1 MEAAINVNALELRA
15 DDQLWSGT
23 GVDERAWPAR
33 TGRVEQILPLLASIT
48 LFIIDGGLIFG
59 SFMLAYWLRFFS
71 SPESVGASLAFEE
84 YARLATMVAAISNVL
99 FATHGLF
106 DVHRPKV
113 WLPRAQSIMSSV
125 STALVLAVALSYV
138 LGDQAYS
145 RLWFATGWLLAVVS
159 VVAWRSVAHRL
170 YAVARDALA
179 PANRVLIVG
188 ANRLGQELAE
198 ELKDQ
203 YQVVG
208 YVDNGS
214 DLDRRPDLPLL
225 GPIAQ
230 LETIVQAYG
239 VNELVIALPA
249 NRREQVSR
257 VIDRGFHRP
266 VTIKF
271 LPELSELLPRK
282 FDVHEFGGRRYI
294 GFAPMASVS
303 WIKRAVDLVLIG
315 GGLVMIS
322 PLLLAVAMAI
332 KLDTRG
338 SVFYRQK
345 RVGKNGQRFWM
356 YKFRSMCQDADRH
369 LDGLR
374 DQNEASGPLF
384 KIREDPRVTRVGR
397 FIRRWSLD
405 ELPQL
410 FNVIRGE
417 MSLVGPRPPLPS
429 EVDEYEDWQ
438 LGRLRAVPGLTGL
451 WQVSGRSEVP
461 FHDMVRLDLH
471 YIRNW
476 SLGLD
481 LEILLRTIPAV
492 LSNRGAY

>member
-1 MEAAINVNALELRA
+1 MEASLDMTALELRA
-15 DDQLWSGT
+15 EDHIWSGAA
-23 GVDERAWPAR
+23 GVERVWPDKAAR
-33 TGRVEQILPLLASIT
+33 SERLLPALANIG
-48 LFIIDGGLIFG
+48 LFVVDGALVF
-59 SFMLAYWLRFFS
+59 SAFVLAYWLRFS
-71 SPESVGASLAFEE
+71 APDAPGVSLAFEE
-84 YARLATMVAAISNVL
+84 YARLATMVAAFSSVL
-99 FATHGLF
+99 LATHGLY

-113 WLPRAQSIMSSV
+113 WLARSQSIISSV
-125 STALVLAVALSYV
+125 STALVLAVAVSYA
-138 LGDQAYS
+138 LGDQAFS
-145 RLWFATGWLLAVVS
+145 RLWFATGWLLALVSMVV
-159 VVAWRSVAHRL
+159 WRSLAHRL
-170 YAVARDALA
+170 YAAARDALA

-188 ANRLGQELAE
+188 ANHLGQELAN
-198 ELKDQ
+198 ELKHQ

-214 DLDRRPDLPLL
+214 DLEPSSGVPLL
-225 GPIAQ
+225 GSIAQ
-230 LETIVQAYG
+230 LETIVQVHG

-271 LPELSELLPRK
+271 LPELNEVLPQK

-303 WIKRAVDLVLIG
+303 WIKRALDLVLIG
-315 GGLVMIS
+315 GGLLLIS
-322 PLLLAVAMAI
+322 PLLFAVAIAI
-332 KLDTRG
+332 KLDSSG
-338 SVFYRQK
+338 PVFYRQQ
-345 RVGKNGQRFWM
+345 RIGKDGKFFWM
-356 YKFRSMCQDADRH
+356 YKFRSMCQDADRR

-374 DQNEASGPLF
+374 ELNEASGPLF
-384 KIREDPRVTRVGR
+384 KIRQDPRITKVGR

-417 MSLVGPRPPLPS
+417 MSLVGPRPPLPA

-476 SLGLD
+476 SLALD
-481 LEILLRTIPAV
+481 LEILWRTIPAV
-492 LSNRGAY
+492 LMSRGAY